1 MNKLPKMNNKE
12 VLLSC
17 IQALS
22 TDYVTDDYKPYLELA
37 ESGKK
42 EFKSYLPLL
51 KKVDEYHNYLE
62 NGETDCSEL
71 GLDILNT
78 VLDIEDVD
86 YNGDNLS
93 YIEEV
98 VIEFFHTQYSTT
110 KMDYLE
116 RSQDT
121 LGKIDKLRTSLDYTT
136 PLSNIGLRA
145 QYERLESDILNKRI
159 SRDCALDRL
168 EDLETACFYA
178 GDDSDELNLS
188 NLRGLINITD
198 L

>member
-22 TDYVTDDYKPYLELA
+22 TDYVTDDYKSYLELA

-62 NGETDCSEL
+62 NGETDCSAL

-78 VLDIEDVD
+78 VLDIKDVD

-121 LGKIDKLRTSLDYTT
+121 LGKIDKLRTSLDYTI
-136 PLSNIGLRA
+136 PLSNIGLKA
-145 QYERLESDILNKRI
+145 QYDKLKSDVLNKRI

>member
-22 TDYVTDDYKPYLELA
+22 NDYVTDDYKSYLELA
-37 ESGKK
+37 EAGKK
-42 EFKSYLPLL
+42 EFKHYLPLL
-51 KKVDEYHNYLE
+51 KMVDKYHNYLE
-62 NGETDCSEL
+62 NETTDCSEL
-71 GLDILNT
+71 GLEILNT
-78 VLDIEDVD
+78 VLDVEGID
-86 YNGDNLS
+86 YNGDDLG

-98 VIEFFHTQYSTT
+98 TIEFFHTQYSAT

-121 LGKIDKLRTSLDYTT
+121 LSKVEKLRTSLNYTT
-136 PLSNIGLRA
+136 PLTNVGLRA
-145 QYERLESDILNKRI
+145 QYERLKSDVLNKRI
-159 SRDCALDRL
+159 SRDSALDRL

-178 GDDSDELNLS
+178 GDDSDELDLS
-188 NLRGLINITD
+188 SLRGIINTTD